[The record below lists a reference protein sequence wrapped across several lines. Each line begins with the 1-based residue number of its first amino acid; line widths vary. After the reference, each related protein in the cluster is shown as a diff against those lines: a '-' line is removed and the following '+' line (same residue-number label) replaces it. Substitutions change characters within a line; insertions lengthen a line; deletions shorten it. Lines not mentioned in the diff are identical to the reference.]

1 MLNGFIDK
9 ISSSYLKNALASG
22 VFMTLSLFIIF
33 NHLLVGAINIYAG
46 NEIIL
51 LIGFLVA
58 SLIIGELNS
67 LFSAIVVYDL
77 FCVIYDR
84 CFKKNLMERFGGFM
98 GMGSGYFVM
107 CSHLILPTALWGWA
121 FPYFINRPEYLS
133 ASVLCSLLMSI
144 IFFALG
150 LYTFLRFM
158 ATKTKKTIKSQED
171 E

>member
-58 SLIIGELNS
+58 SLIIGELKPRILLAMNL
-67 LFSAIVVYDL
+67 LFAAIPILWD
-77 FCVIYDR
+77 I
-84 CFKKNLMERFGGFM
+84 GI
-98 GMGSGYFVM
+98 FVP
-107 CSHLILPTALWGWA
+107 PTRS
-121 FPYFINRPEYLS
+121 FP
-133 ASVLCSLLMSI
+133 
-144 IFFALG
+144 G
-150 LYTFLRFM
+150 
-158 ATKTKKTIKSQED
+158 K
-171 E
+171 